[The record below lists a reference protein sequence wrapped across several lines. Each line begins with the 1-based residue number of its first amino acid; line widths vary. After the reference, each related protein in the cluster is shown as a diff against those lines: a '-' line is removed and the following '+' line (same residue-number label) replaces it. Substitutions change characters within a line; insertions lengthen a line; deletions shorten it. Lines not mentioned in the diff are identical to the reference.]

1 MNDPILAAPLDDS
14 APDTGEAP
22 LAGLPRLLSSYFSES
37 SLQALLGPASAA
49 LGSAVWSRALQ
60 APVLDFVARPSK
72 GLRSALV
79 ARCYELAGGLAPQP
93 EQLGAIVEVLHAG
106 SLIVDD
112 IEDGSTS
119 RRGAPALHALHGVPV
134 ALNAGNWM
142 YFWALHLVEQLPLS
156 AAVQLSVYR
165 WVLRTLLR
173 SHHGQ
178 GLDLTA
184 NVYGLSQGD
193 VPALVRA
200 TTELKTGALMELS
213 AVLGALAAGAEP
225 ALADEF
231 ARFGQEVGVALQML
245 DDVGGLV
252 SEKRCHKGHE
262 DLLLGR
268 PTWPWAWLAEQ
279 LPAERYGELALLG
292 GQVAAR
298 RHHPEL
304 LARQLRAQLRGSGR
318 VRIRRHLHAA
328 FGRLERAAGWSPAL
342 VALRAELQRL
352 EKSYG

>member
-1 MNDPILAAPLDDS
+1 MNDPILADS
-14 APDTGEAP
+14 LPEFGGAEPT
-22 LAGLPRLLSSYFSES
+22 LAGLPRLLSDYFSES
-37 SLQALLGPASAA
+37 SLNALLGPESAA
-49 LGSAVWSRALQ
+49 LGSAVWQRALQ
-60 APVLDFVARPSK
+60 APVLDFVQRPSK
-72 GLRSALV
+72 ALRAALV
-79 ARCYELAGGLAPQP
+79 ARCYELAGGPPPCPDGLA
-93 EQLGAIVEVLHAG
+93 AIVEILHAG
-106 SLIVDD
+106 SLIIDD

-119 RRGAPALHALHGVPV
+119 RRGRAALHALHGVPV

-142 YFWALHLVEQLPLS
+142 YFWALDLVRQLPLND
-156 AAVQLSVYR
+156 AVQLALYR

-184 NVYGLSQGD
+184 NLYGLPQRA
-193 VPALVRA
+193 VPAMVRA

-213 AVLGALAAGAEP
+213 AVLGALAAGAAP
-225 ALADEF
+225 TLAGEF
-231 ARFGQEVGVALQML
+231 ACFGREVGVALQML
-245 DDVGGLV
+245 DDVGGLL

-268 PTWPWAWLAEQ
+268 PTWPWAWLALE
-279 LPAERYGELALLG
+279 LPAQRYAELAAVG
-292 GQVAAR
+292 DQVAAR

-328 FGRLERAAGWSPAL
+328 FARLEGAAGASPTL
-342 VALRAELQRL
+342 SALRAELQRM
-352 EKSYG
+352 EKSYA

>member
-1 MNDPILAAPLDDS
+1 MNDPILADPS
-14 APDTGEAP
+14 PSSSPDAEAVP
-22 LAGLPRLLSSYFSES
+22 AGLPRLLADYFSES
-37 SLQALLGPASAA
+37 SLQALLGVESAA
-49 LGSAVWSRALQ
+49 LGSAIWQRALR
-60 APVLDFVARPSK
+60 APVLDFVERPSK
-72 GLRSALV
+72 ALRAALV
-79 ARCYELAGGLAPQP
+79 ARCHEIAGGPAPCP
-93 EQLGAIVEVLHAG
+93 EELGAIVEILHAG

-119 RRGAPALHALHGVPV
+119 RRGRPALHALHGVPV

-142 YFWALHLVEQLPLS
+142 YFWALDLLQRLPVS
-156 AAVQLSVYR
+156 DAVQLSSYR

-173 SHHGQ
+173 CHHGQ

-184 NVYGLSQGD
+184 NVYGLAQGD
-193 VPALVRA
+193 VPSMVRA
-200 TTELKTGALMELS
+200 STELKTGALMELS
-213 AVLGALAAGAEP
+213 AVLGALAAGAAP

-231 ARFGQEVGVALQML
+231 ARFGREVGVALQML

-268 PTWPWAWLAEQ
+268 ATWPWAWLALE
-279 LPAERYGELALLG
+279 LPAPRYAELVALG
-292 GQVAAR
+292 DQVAAR
-298 RHHPEL
+298 RQHPEL

-328 FGRLERAAGWSPAL
+328 FAGLERAAGASPAL
-342 VALRAELQRL
+342 SALRGELQRM

>member
-1 MNDPILAAPLDDS
+1 MNDPILADS
-14 APDTGEAP
+14 NPDATEPA
-22 LAGLPRLLSSYFSES
+22 LAGLPRLLAHYFSER
-37 SLQALLGPASAA
+37 SLEAVLGPESAA
-49 LGSAVWSRALQ
+49 LDSAVWQRALR
-60 APVLDFVARPSK
+60 APVLDFVERPSK
-72 GLRSALV
+72 ALRASLV
-79 ARCYELAGGLAPQP
+79 NRCHELAGGVSPCP
-93 EQLGAIVEVLHAG
+93 EELGAIVEVLHAG
-106 SLIVDD
+106 SLIIDD

-119 RRGAPALHALHGVPV
+119 RRGRPALHALHGVPV

-142 YFWALHLVEQLPLS
+142 YFWALDLVQQLPLGD
-156 AAVQLSVYR
+156 AVQLSVYR

-184 NVYGLSQGD
+184 DVYALPQREA
-193 VPALVRA
+193 PTLVRA

-213 AVLGALAAGAEP
+213 AVLGALAAGARP

-231 ARFGQEVGVALQML
+231 ARFGREVGVALQML

-268 PTWPWAWLAEQ
+268 PTWPWAWLALE
-279 LPAERYGELALLG
+279 LRAERYAELMALG
-292 GQVAAR
+292 SQVAAR
-298 RHHPEL
+298 RQHPEL
-304 LARQLRAQLRGSGR
+304 LARELRTELRGSGR
-318 VRIRRHLHAA
+318 VRIRRQLHAA
-328 FGRLERAAGWSPAL
+328 FARLEAAVGASPSL
-342 VALRAELQRL
+342 SALRAELQRM

>member
-1 MNDPILAAPLDDS
+1 MNDPSLAQPLADS
-14 APDTGEAP
+14 PPDVTPA
-22 LAGLPRLLSSYFSES
+22 LAGLARLLSAYFDER
-37 SLQALLGPASAA
+37 SLRELLGPASAA
-49 LGSAVWSRALQ
+49 LGAPIWRRALE
-60 APVLDFVARPSK
+60 APVRDFVERPSK
-72 GLRSALV
+72 ALRAALV
-79 ARCYELAGGLAPQP
+79 ARCYELAGGAAPCP
-93 EQLGAIVEVLHAG
+93 DELGAIVEILHAG
-106 SLIVDD
+106 SLIIDD

-119 RRGAPALHALHGVPV
+119 RRGGPALHALHGVPV

-142 YFWALHLVEQLPLS
+142 YFWALDLVRQLPLS
-156 AAVQLSVYR
+156 DSAQLALYR
-165 WVLRTLLR
+165 WVLHTLLR
-173 SHHGQ
+173 CHHGQ
-178 GLDLTA
+178 GLDLTT
-184 NVYGLSQGD
+184 NVYDSPQPD
-193 VPALVRA
+193 VPGLVRA

-213 AVLGALAAGAEP
+213 AVLGALGAGAAP

-231 ARFGQEVGVALQML
+231 AHFGREVGVALQML

-268 PTWPWAWLAEQ
+268 PTWPWAWLARE
-279 LPAERYGELALLG
+279 LPSERYAELVTLG

-298 RHHPEL
+298 RQHPEL

-328 FGRLERAAGWSPAL
+328 FARLQQATGASPSL
-342 VALRAELQRL
+342 TALRAELQRL